1 MVVAEETAEREL
13 LIALTQRR
21 ARITPD
27 TMTAEAIDQF
37 GPPGVLQPHR
47 LPVPKLAPTEVLI
60 EMRCAGVGSW
70 DAMIR
75 EGVWA
80 PGGVEFPLVLGTDGA
95 GIVVAKGSQ
104 VDRFEIGERVWACAV
119 GNPKGGFYAEYVV
132 VDADKVGP
140 APLGLDLL
148 HAGTACIAALT
159 AMQGIYD
166 HLDVRHFERVL
177 IFGASGA
184 VGSYAVQLAKRRGA
198 FVIGTATGHDA
209 QELVHR
215 LGADAVI
222 DVRDL
227 RGRARLA
234 QFELDAVLALAG
246 GDTLEQCIDH
256 VRPTG
261 RIAYPTGVE
270 PPPKHRPRLH
280 WYPFDVV
287 GTTEELTR
295 LARAFG
301 DAELH
306 VPIAA
311 LYPLGHGAKA
321 HRRLEKGHVRG
332 RIALR
337 IPPREE
343 R

>member
-1 MVVAEETAEREL
+1 MVVTEEIAELEL
-13 LIALTQRR
+13 LIALTERR
-21 ARITPD
+21 ALVTPD

-37 GPPGVLQPHR
+37 GPPGVLQPHW

-60 EMRCAGVGSW
+60 EMRAAGVGSW

-80 PGGVEFPLVLGTDGA
+80 PDRVEFPLVLGTDGA
-95 GIVVAKGSQ
+95 GIVVAKGSE
-104 VDRFEIGERVWACAV
+104 VDQFDIGDRVWACD
-119 GNPKGGFYAEYVV
+119 PKGGFYAEYVA

-140 APLGLDLL
+140 VPPELDLL

-159 AMQGIYD
+159 AMQGIFD
-166 HLDVRHFERVL
+166 HLDVRHYERVL

-222 DVRDL
+222 DVRDI

-234 QFELDAVLALAG
+234 QFDLDAVLALAG
-246 GDTLEQCIDH
+246 GDLLEQCIDH

-261 RIAYPTGVE
+261 RIAYPVGVE
-270 PPPKHRPRLH
+270 PPPKHQLRLH
-280 WYPFDVV
+280 WYPYDAV

-295 LARAFG
+295 LARVFA
-301 DAELH
+301 DADLH

-332 RIALR
+332 RIVLR
-337 IPPREE
+337 VPRREE